1 MTESSQTTQAASR
14 PLRPLPASTQR
25 SQAKENRRQA
35 LLSAAAALFAVDGFN
50 RVSLEDLGAAAG
62 VSGPAVYR
70 HFAGKQAVLGALLLS
85 VSQDL
90 LDGGRRVIADS
101 DGAAVA
107 LRRLVEFHVD
117 FALSNPDVIRVQDQ
131 DFSNLADDD
140 QAEVR
145 TLQRNYVE
153 LWVEVLAGLHTGTE
167 AAELRMRAH
176 ATFGLINSTPHSVRS
191 HGRRIA
197 VKRARPLLQSMALA
211 ALMAPALPDR
221 AARAFHPRP
230 ASFGPRPPRP
240 RPHSGGTLARTRRQ
254 PGRRRRRWPQSAPG
268 RQTCGE
274 KPTQSHPPQKSCRPL
289 PRMRVRPAAVGFG
302 R

>member
-1 MTESSQTTQAASR
+1 MPVTDPSQTNQTAA
-14 PLRPLPASTQR
+14 PPAALLPPTPLPPTTQR
-25 SQAKENRRQA
+25 GQAKENRRQA
-35 LLSAAAALFAVDGFN
+35 LLSSAAALFAVDGFN

-90 LDGGRRVIADS
+90 LDGGRRVVADS
-101 DGAAVA
+101 DDAAVA
-107 LRRLVEFHVD
+107 LRHLVEFHVD
-117 FALSNPDVIRVQDQ
+117 FALNNPDVIRVQDQ

-153 LWVEVLAGLHTGTE
+153 LWVDVLAGLHTGTE
-167 AAELRMRAH
+167 DAELRMRAH

-211 ALMAPALPDR
+211 ALMAPA
-221 AARAFHPRP
+221 
-230 ASFGPRPPRP
+230 
-240 RPHSGGTLARTRRQ
+240 
-254 PGRRRRRWPQSAPG
+254 APG
-268 RQTCGE
+268 LSG
-274 KPTQSHPPQKSCRPL
+274 
-289 PRMRVRPAAVGFG
+289 
-302 R
+302 